1 VAWYPCD
8 RCCHRDD
15 CARGEQ
21 LRTAGHDRL
30 AVRNR
35 TVTVQRRVVVLSR
48 GGRLAGFAT
57 HTLGNGNGHTLAC
70 LESPAELADWSR
82 PAVDVV
88 LLDFPRRSRGIV
100 YRQLRQR
107 YRGPV
112 LALLD
117 PGEDGG
123 LPASQ
128 GPLAILNRPFSG
140 GELSA
145 VLDVLLDPPPETA
158 EPPPPPPPPEAPP
171 PPPPAPAPRKD
182 APPPAPAAAVAPRA
196 RRSRMRRLARRGLRR
211 WEIVA
216 GATALV
222 LLGLSLGG
230 HGGCQSSCV
239 GIGGAAGAAERNP
252 TGRQA
257 NLGLRLDPGGL
268 TDPQPGS
275 ELVVPP
281 TLAAPQ
287 PATGGRAAASM
298 GVGSLVSHLAAAAVA
313 PPGATGQ
320 PLLVSP
326 AAGTTGGGSLT
337 TGSAP
342 PAPPP
347 AGSPP
352 PPRPSG
358 GTTPPATKPPATSP
372 PTTSPPATSPPPT
385 VPPTTAPPVT
395 TPVTQPPT
403 TVPSPPTAPPTPT
416 TEIPPPTTN

>member
-1 VAWYPCD
+1 VPG
-8 RCCHRDD
+8 
-15 CARGEQ
+15 GEQ

-70 LESPAELADWSR
+70 LESPAELADWNR

-107 YRGPV
+107 YGGPV

-123 LPASQ
+123 LPASR
-128 GPLAILNRPFSG
+128 GPLAVLHRPFSG
-140 GELSA
+140 DELFA

-158 EPPPPPPPPEAPP
+158 EPPPPPPEAAAPE
-171 PPPPAPAPRKD
+171 PPPAPVPQD
-182 APPPAPAAAVAPRA
+182 DTPPVAPAAAVAPGAGRW
-196 RRSRMRRLARRGLRR
+196 RTRRLVWRGLRR
-211 WEIVA
+211 WQLVA
-216 GATALV
+216 GATTLV

-230 HGGCQSSCV
+230 HSGCQPSCAGV
-239 GIGGAAGAAERNP
+239 TAGAAESHP
-252 TGRQA
+252 GERQA
-257 NLGLRLDPGGL
+257 DPGLRLDPGSL

-281 TLAAPQ
+281 TLPQ
-287 PATGGRAAASM
+287 PAAGSGATATM
-298 GVGSLVSHLAAAAVA
+298 GVGSLVSQLAAAAVA
-313 PPGATGQ
+313 PPGTTGQ
-320 PLLVSP
+320 PLGVSP
-326 AAGTTGGGSLT
+326 AAGATGGGSLT

-342 PAPPP
+342 PAS
-347 AGSPP
+347 SPP
-352 PPRPSG
+352 PSPSG
-358 GTTPPATKPPATSP
+358 GTSPPATTPPATKPPATSP
-372 PTTSPPATSPPPT
+372 PTTSPPVTSSPTT
-385 VPPTTAPPVT
+385 VPSTTAPPVT
-395 TPVTQPPT
+395 EPSTTAPPPT
-403 TVPSPPTAPPTPT
+403 TAPPTPT
-416 TEIPPPTTN
+416 TEIPPPTTA